1 MMRETTRQMYCCFVH
16 CWMMLKMEAGR
27 IEGRD
32 SGHQG
37 GGVIDDTT
45 ATMEQPAPQ

>member
-1 MMRETTRQMYCCFVH
+1 MMRKTTRQLYCCFVH
-16 CWMMLKMEAGR
+16 CWMSLKMEARR

-45 ATMEQPAPQ
+45 TIEKPAPQ